1 MRTWKP
7 TLVTTAL
14 ALALGA
20 CGSRPAN
27 LNLGVDLYLHPDSAA
42 PADVMLQAAI
52 QERLNQHEAL
62 RRDVIHVR
70 VYQLN
75 VFLSGTVK
83 DPCASGRIAEQIAD
97 STTVQVNSGSEG
109 ASPITRKRIENHIQG
124 ADNQPCRS

>member
-7 TLVTTAL
+7 NVVTVVLAL
-14 ALALGA
+14 ALAA
-20 CGSRPAN
+20 CGSKPAN

-52 QERLNQHEAL
+52 QERINQHESL

-83 DPCASGRIAEQIAD
+83 DPCASGRIAHQIAD
-97 STTVQVNSGSEG
+97 STTVEVNSGSGG
-109 ASPITRKRIENHIQG
+109 ATTITRKRIENHIQ
-124 ADNQPCRS
+124 DTNNQTCPG

>member
-7 TLVTTAL
+7 TVVTVDL
-14 ALALGA
+14 ALARAA
-20 CGSRPAN
+20 CGSKPAN
-27 LNLGVDLYLHPDSAA
+27 LYLGVDLYLHPDSAA

-52 QERLNQHEAL
+52 QERINQHESL

-83 DPCASGRIAEQIAD
+83 DPCASGRIAQQIAD
-97 STTVQVNSGSEG
+97 STTVEVNSGSGG
-109 ASPITRKRIENHIQG
+109 ATAITRKRIENHIQ
-124 ADNQPCRS
+124 DTNNQPCPG

>member
-7 TLVTTAL
+7 TVVTVVLAL
-14 ALALGA
+14 ALAA
-20 CGSRPAN
+20 CGSKPAN

-52 QERLNQHEAL
+52 QERINQHESL

-83 DPCASGRIAEQIAD
+83 DPCASGRIAQQIAD

-109 ASPITRKRIENHIQG
+109 ATAISRKRIENHIQDT
-124 ADNQPCRS
+124 DNQPCPG

>member
-1 MRTWKP
+1 MRNWNLHVMTM
-7 TLVTTAL
+7 AL
-14 ALALGA
+14 AIALGA

-97 STTVQVNSGSEG
+97 STTVQVNTGSGG
-109 ASPITRKRIENHIQG
+109 AAPITRKRVENHIQG
-124 ADNQPCRS
+124 TDNLPCQS

>member
-1 MRTWKP
+1 MRNWNLHVMTM
-7 TLVTTAL
+7 AL
-14 ALALGA
+14 AIALGA

-27 LNLGVDLYLHPDSAA
+27 LNLGVDLYLHPDSAV

-97 STTVQVNSGSEG
+97 STTVQVNTGSGG
-109 ASPITRKRIENHIQG
+109 TAPITRKRVENHIQG
-124 ADNQPCRS
+124 TDNLPCQS

>member
-1 MRTWKP
+1 MRNWN
-7 TLVTTAL
+7 LYRSIIAL
-14 ALALGA
+14 AIALGA

-52 QERLNQHEAL
+52 QELINQHESL
-62 RRDVIHVR
+62 RREVVHVR

-83 DPCASGRIAEQIAD
+83 DPCAAGKIAEQIAD
-97 STTVQVNSGSEG
+97 STTVQVNTGSGG
-109 ASPITRKRIENHIQG
+109 ASPIARKRIENHIQDT
-124 ADNQPCRS
+124 ANRPCQG

>member
-1 MRTWKP
+1 MRNWNSY
-7 TLVTTAL
+7 LIITAL
-14 ALALGA
+14 AVALGA

-52 QERLNQHEAL
+52 QERINQSESL
-62 RRDVIHVR
+62 RRDTIHVR

-83 DPCASGRIAEQIAD
+83 DPCVSGKIAEQIAD
-97 STTVQVNSGSEG
+97 STTVQVNTGSGG
-109 ASPITRKRIENHIQG
+109 TSPITRKRIENHVQG
-124 ADNQPCRS
+124 TDNQHCRS